1 VANIV
6 QIINSLK
13 EFIEKD
19 KTLHLYRQSA
29 CDFTRESKLGF
40 CKTIYLELHLM
51 RNSLDTELYNSLLN
65 NNLEDISK
73 SAYSQSRYKI
83 KHKIYIALNHLLLKM
98 VYKPCEHRRILRFAG
113 YAVHAVDGTRL
124 ILPNTKELKAH
135 FGTQQG
141 GSEANPTHTAM
152 SLLMCC
158 YDVLNR
164 YIVQS
169 ELNDIKT
176 GEQTVA
182 KNWVQNFDSQAITI
196 FDRGF
201 ASMFFCHLMLKYNKP
216 FIIRAKLG
224 FNNVVKDFVASD
236 AMDSIVTFEASNDEI
251 FGTETMKKGTKI
263 QVRLVKIMLPN
274 NKIEVLITSL
284 FDTEIFHLNALNE
297 LYQMRWGI
305 ETAYDKLK
313 NQLLIMCFSGL
324 KPEAILQDVY
334 ATIFVHNLQQLFI
347 NQAQITVNEQTIN
360 CEHEYQVNTNVA
372 TGIFRHKI
380 MGLFLAKRPK
390 KIIQDLLRIFV
401 KKRIPKI
408 KNKKSQPRKKSIAK
422 RRNLITYTNFKR
434 A

>member
-1 VANIV
+1 
-6 QIINSLK
+6 
-13 EFIEKD
+13 
-19 KTLHLYRQSA
+19 
-29 CDFTRESKLGF
+29 
-40 CKTIYLELHLM
+40 
-51 RNSLDTELYNSLLN
+51 
-65 NNLEDISK
+65 
-73 SAYSQSRYKI
+73 
-83 KHKIYIALNHLLLKM
+83 
-98 VYKPCEHRRILRFAG
+98 
-113 YAVHAVDGTRL
+113 
-124 ILPNTKELKAH
+124 
-135 FGTQQG
+135 
-141 GSEANPTHTAM
+141 
-152 SLLMCC
+152 
-158 YDVLNR
+158 
-164 YIVQS
+164 
-169 ELNDIKT
+169 
-176 GEQTVA
+176 
-182 KNWVQNFDSQAITI
+182 
-196 FDRGF
+196 
-201 ASMFFCHLMLKYNKP
+201 MLKYNKP